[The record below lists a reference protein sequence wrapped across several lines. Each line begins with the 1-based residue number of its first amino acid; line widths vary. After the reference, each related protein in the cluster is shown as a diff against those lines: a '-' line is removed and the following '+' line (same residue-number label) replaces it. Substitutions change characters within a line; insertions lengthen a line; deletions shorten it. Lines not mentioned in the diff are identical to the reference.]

1 MEVEIYIFR
10 KSFIRVH
17 RLALFAQ
24 SATLCF
30 QYLGFHDHTFNR
42 AKLANYVISPGFHDF
57 VVDSSNKC
65 LAVRTVSMQRCPGFH
80 KKQQNSLP
88 VHCNVSKA
96 VQINLS
102 DPFETLSVATHL
114 NPEPMVFLIEVNFR
128 EGSKIGPMLSKIKFG
143 KFDTFVV
150 KSINFVI
157 AYCS

>member
-1 MEVEIYIFR
+1 ML
-10 KSFIRVH
+10 SCTH
-17 RLALFAQ
+17 CQHA
-24 SATLCF
+24 
-30 QYLGFHDHTFNR
+30 
-42 AKLANYVISPGFHDF
+42 
-57 VVDSSNKC
+57 
-65 LAVRTVSMQRCPGFH
+65 AVSRIPQ
-80 KKQQNSLP
+80 KQQNSLP

-102 DPFETLSVATHL
+102 DPFETLPVATHL

-143 KFDTFVV
+143 NFDTFVV